1 MSDERKNVKYFFYF
15 ECKIHLNFKK
25 TYTVHLLKDVH
36 VNTRVLVTCGLFFI
50 YNLHVYMYTCTCIDY
65 IDRETFILTYIYM
78 RAC

>member
-36 VNTRVLVTCGLFFI
+36 VNTHVLVTCGLFFI
-50 YNLHVYMYTCTCIDY
+50 HTCNFHVYMYTYTCIDY
-65 IDRETFILTYIYM
+65 IDGETFILTYI
-78 RAC
+78 